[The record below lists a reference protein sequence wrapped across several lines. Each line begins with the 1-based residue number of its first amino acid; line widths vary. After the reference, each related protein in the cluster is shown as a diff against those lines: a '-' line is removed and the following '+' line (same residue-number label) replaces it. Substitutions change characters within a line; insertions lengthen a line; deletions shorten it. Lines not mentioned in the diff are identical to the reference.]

1 MASQPIY
8 WDNLV
13 FLVINSFSLS
23 FSGLDLAFRTDFG
36 TCIFSK
42 RVSQAT
48 FPTIDP
54 LVISNS
60 GSESHKH
67 LIIIPIFIRSV
78 NLSVSTPG
86 PVSVVQFSHLCF
98 SCLRVSCHIFKYF
111 FYFFITDVFY
121 TFSCSFLKCFS
132 GAFTL
137 YENYSSTP
145 EKYKTGETPDVH
157 PPAFRLFSASF
168 ATLSTTSFACS
179 LQASLRFLQRVPPV
193 SLHLLSLLFS
203 GFLFL
208 YCSLLFLHFYSSCP
222 TK

>member
-1 MASQPIY
+1 MSIY
-8 WDNLV
+8 PFLHPDRCLSYKFPTSV
-13 FLVINSFSLS
+13 FPACEFPVTFSNALS
-23 FSGLDLAFRTDFG
+23 DSSLLMFSD
-36 TCIFSK
+36 
-42 RVSQAT
+42 T
-48 FPTIDP
+48 FP
-54 LVISNS
+54 
-60 GSESHKH
+60 
-67 LIIIPIFIRSV
+67 
-78 NLSVSTPG
+78 
-86 PVSVVQFSHLCF
+86 
-98 SCLRVSCHIFKYF
+98 HIFPVTFSNALSASSLLMF
-111 FYFFITDVFY
+111 FNAFSY

-145 EKYKTGETPDVH
+145 EKYKTGENPDVH
-157 PPAFRLFSASF
+157 PPAFRMFSASF
-168 ATLSTTSFACS
+168 ATLSATSFACS